1 MDPPQKVESSHQLLS
16 APPSIP
22 VAVSVGAHGGGPL
35 ADLHLL
41 GRDLHPDCPMVGA
54 PLPDEDVFQCSRPT
68 AETPQERGWKL
79 GNGLGAT
86 GVELNKEGK
95 AKGALSHRDN
105 VEGVQPCDTRESL
118 KICDLDSTPPQFHP
132 PAGFK
137 SCRLMVPDDLVV
149 GRMGG
154 HNVVNHVANF
164 HSWMLLSFQDG
175 TGDAGCCSDGG

>member
-1 MDPPQKVESSHQLLS
+1 
-16 APPSIP
+16 
-22 VAVSVGAHGGGPL
+22 
-35 ADLHLL
+35 
-41 GRDLHPDCPMVGA
+41 
-54 PLPDEDVFQCSRPT
+54 
-68 AETPQERGWKL
+68 
-79 GNGLGAT
+79 
-86 GVELNKEGK
+86 
-95 AKGALSHRDN
+95 

-132 PAGFK
+132 LLSFFLAAAGFK

-164 HSWMLLSFQDG
+164 HSWMLLSFQDAG

>member
-54 PLPDEDVFQCSRPT
+54 PLPDENVFQCSRPT

-86 GVELNKEGK
+86 GVELNKEGN
-95 AKGALSHRDN
+95 AKGALSHTQRQCGRGSTLRHKRIAQN
-105 VEGVQPCDTRESL
+105 LRPGFNPAPISSTVEFFFGSSWVQILQADGSRRPGGGPHGWSQCGEPRG
-118 KICDLDSTPPQFHP
+118 QF
-132 PAGFK
+132 
-137 SCRLMVPDDLVV
+137 S
-149 GRMGG
+149 
-154 HNVVNHVANF
+154 
-164 HSWMLLSFQDG
+164 
-175 TGDAGCCSDGG
+175 